1 MLQLPPACIIP
12 LLQEPLQAPSLTP
25 GGGVQDTGYSIASI
39 YLTFSILLCG
49 YYVRINT
56 LTLSIMRGL
65 TWASFSKYTF
75 DALAYNEFFDRTW
88 TPEGLAGCNLKHTR
102 ALRSLNPWK
111 LCELLIL

>member
-1 MLQLPPACIIP
+1 MHA
-12 LLQEPLQAPSLTP
+12 
-25 GGGVQDTGYSIASI
+25 QDTGYSIASI

-75 DALAYNEFFDRTW
+75 DALAFNEFQGRQW
-88 TPEGLAGCNLKHTR
+88 SAEGLAKCNSNH
-102 ALRSLNPWK
+102 LRECPSD
-111 LCELLIL
+111 C